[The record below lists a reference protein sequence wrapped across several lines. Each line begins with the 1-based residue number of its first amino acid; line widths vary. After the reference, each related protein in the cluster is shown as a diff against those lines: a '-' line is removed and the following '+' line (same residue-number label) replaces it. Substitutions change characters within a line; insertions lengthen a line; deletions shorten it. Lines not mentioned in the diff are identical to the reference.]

1 MSPRARKGLVL
12 AALLSV
18 GLGRPGFSEDP
29 LRLFHKMQEALG
41 GAEKLAA
48 VRDFEQTVRAES
60 FDAEGRSMGDVRK
73 RTRWIHPSTIRL
85 DQVGPGSTYVLYF
98 DGKSGWE
105 ILPGAQEAVELAGGE
120 LKFAQ
125 EYVRGFFLR
134 TWLADRDPRYRIT
147 SPAERVVRI
156 SDGDPAHQLD
166 VTLDPTSW
174 LPIKESS
181 MTLSDPAHPTSRDSV
196 TSEWVNVGG
205 LRFPSRFTVF
215 RSGVRVAEA
224 TGIDETRVNSG
235 LKVEDLSA
243 KPSDRKPVFARPIPP
258 K

>member
-1 MSPRARKGLVL
+1 VSPTARKGVVL

-18 GLGRPGFSEDP
+18 GFCQPGFSEDA
-29 LRLFHKMQEALG
+29 LRLFHKMQDALG

-73 RTRWIHPSTIRL
+73 RTRWISPSTVRL

-105 ILPGAQEAVELAGGE
+105 ILPGARSGILPP
-120 LKFAQ
+120 
-125 EYVRGFFLR
+125 

-166 VTLDPTSW
+166 LTLDPNSW
-174 LPIKESS
+174 LPIKETS

-196 TSEWVNVGG
+196 TSEWVNLGG

-215 RSGVRVAEA
+215 RSGVRVAEM

-235 LKVEDLSA
+235 LKAEDLSA
-243 KPSDRKPVFARPIPP
+243 KPPDRKPVFARPVPP